1 MRSHVAHAL
10 LPDRSTRESAE
21 RVLRDVFW
29 RSRKNATPAT
39 VTPIASARA
48 KNLSVSPR

>member
-10 LPDRSTRESAE
+10 LPERSASASAE

-29 RSRKNATPAT
+29 RNQKSASFAT

-48 KNLSVSPR
+48 KNLPVPHR

>member
-10 LPDRSTRESAE
+10 LSDRFTSASAE

-29 RSRKNATPAT
+29 RCRKNVPLAT
-39 VTPIASARA
+39 VTPIASART
-48 KNLSVSPR
+48 KKLPVPHR